1 MRLVGGGRE
10 GRVAWSIVAWSI
22 VGWSIVGWCRVGWSG
37 VGWSRMGWSS
47 GLEAKFSRW
56 SAKYSSQLGGT
67 GLGGAKV
74 PQSSSLPTRLQ
85 EELGPQG
92 VLQAPL
98 EVQES
103 PLVVHPMTQG
113 TTTMTTR
120 QTTPGDGMHTWG
132 PWSPLGISWLCDVRG
147 GPRWAFRGYHCCTHQ

>member
-1 MRLVGGGRE
+1 MKPAKLWLLCNQSESTGAADVEQILQSLLAEPQLAPNNHR
-10 GRVAWSIVAWSI
+10 A
-22 VGWSIVGWCRVGWSG
+22 
-37 VGWSRMGWSS
+37 
-47 GLEAKFSRW
+47 GLEGAVI
-56 SAKYSSQLGGT
+56 LGKVLETANLT

-120 QTTPGDGMHTWG
+120 QTTPQSLKGPDLGDALEAKAKADQGQ
-132 PWSPLGISWLCDVRG
+132 LE
-147 GPRWAFRGYHCCTHQ
+147 QK